1 MTRPRRTSAGRAG
14 FTAFLALTTGI
25 ALAFL
30 ALPLVALFT
39 EVPLRSVPSL
49 LRDPAVQDA
58 IAVTIRTNA
67 VANVL
72 IVGIGTPVAYTL
84 ATRSFRGR
92 TLAITLVELPLVMP
106 PAVAGI
112 ALLAAFGAGGLLGKP
127 LSDAGIV
134 LPFSE
139 WAVVMAVTFV
149 ASPFYVRQAISSF
162 ESVDPLYVD
171 AARTLGS
178 SPARTFVRIS
188 LPLAAAGL
196 LAGWVLAFARG
207 VGEFGATIV
216 FAGNV
221 RGETQTLTL
230 GIYEQLD
237 ANFDVALSIGILL
250 VILSATVL
258 LSYKL
263 LLSWRRSSSTSPA
276 LFGRT
281 SSPSA

>member
-1 MTRPRRTSAGRAG
+1 VGRAA
-14 FTAFLALTTGI
+14 FTACLALAAGI
-25 ALAFL
+25 GLTFL
-30 ALPLVALFT
+30 ALPIVALFT
-39 EVPLRSVPSL
+39 EVPLSRVPDL
-49 LRDPAVQDA
+49 LRDPAVRDA

-72 IVGIGTPVAYTL
+72 IVLVGTPVAYLL
-84 ATRSFRGR
+84 ATRAFRGR
-92 TLAITLVELPLVMP
+92 SIAITLVELPLVMP

-112 ALLAAFGAGGLLGKP
+112 ALLAAFGAGGLLGGP
-127 LSDAGIV
+127 LADAGIV
-134 LPFSE
+134 LPFTE
-139 WAVVMAVTFV
+139 WAVVLAVTFV

-162 ESVDPLYVD
+162 QAVDPMYVD
-171 AARTLGS
+171 AARTLGA
-178 SPARTFVRIS
+178 SPARTFARIS

-230 GIYEQLD
+230 AIYEQLD
-237 ANFDVALSIGILL
+237 SNFDVALSIGILL
-250 VILSATVL
+250 VVLSATVL

-263 LLSWRRSSSTSPA
+263 LSSWRRSSSTSPVS
-276 LFGRT
+276 FGRT
-281 SSPSA
+281 SSPSG

>member
-1 MTRPRRTSAGRAG
+1 VGRVA
-14 FTAFLALTTGI
+14 FTACLALAAGI
-25 ALAFL
+25 GLTFL
-30 ALPLVALFT
+30 ALPIVALFT
-39 EVPLRSVPSL
+39 EVPLSRVPDL
-49 LRDPAVQDA
+49 LRDPAVRDA

-67 VANVL
+67 IANVL
-72 IVGIGTPVAYTL
+72 IVLVGTPLAFLL
-84 ATRSFRGR
+84 ATRAFRGR
-92 TLAITLVELPLVMP
+92 AIAITLVELPLVMP

-112 ALLAAFGAGGLLGKP
+112 ALLAAFGAGGLLGER
-127 LSDAGIV
+127 LGDAGIV
-134 LPFSE
+134 LPFTE

-149 ASPFYVRQAISSF
+149 ASPFYVRQAISAF
-162 ESVDPLYVD
+162 EGVDPMYVD
-171 AARTLGS
+171 AARTLGA
-178 SPARTFVRIS
+178 SPARTFFRIS

-230 GIYEQLD
+230 AIYEQLD

-250 VILSATVL
+250 VVLSATVL

-263 LLSWRRSSSTSPA
+263 LSSWRRSSSTSPA
-276 LFGRT
+276 SFGRT
-281 SSPSA
+281 SSPSV